1 MVINYHNN
9 PSQSCDVVTEGALT
23 QPLYHPHSNFL
34 KAKDSDSLILL
45 LVNMYAGLA
54 SPSIFLTEIGLEK
67 FLLESMW
74 ERNQW
79 YLTEIN
85 LLVGVRRGYEAT
97 NTEPLLSSKTYDW
110 VTNFIFFVLRPRH
123 LRVSLARALNRIRPL
138 SDCDGATYYM
148 CIVDRE
154 ISFWSLETHMMGQLE
169 NVTTYPYHDLSHT
182 GLQGSS

>member
-1 MVINYHNN
+1 MIIVADSNALRPFGYVHSYPVTFWLHTEYRYNWECNITWISLSSNFITQKQAKEVVVINYHNN
-9 PSQSCDVVTEGALT
+9 PSQSCDVVTEGALP

-45 LVNMYAGLA
+45 LVNMSAGLA

-97 NTEPLLSSKTYDW
+97 NTEPLLSSKTYD
-110 VTNFIFFVLRPRH
+110 
-123 LRVSLARALNRIRPL
+123 
-138 SDCDGATYYM
+138 
-148 CIVDRE
+148 
-154 ISFWSLETHMMGQLE
+154 
-169 NVTTYPYHDLSHT
+169 
-182 GLQGSS
+182 